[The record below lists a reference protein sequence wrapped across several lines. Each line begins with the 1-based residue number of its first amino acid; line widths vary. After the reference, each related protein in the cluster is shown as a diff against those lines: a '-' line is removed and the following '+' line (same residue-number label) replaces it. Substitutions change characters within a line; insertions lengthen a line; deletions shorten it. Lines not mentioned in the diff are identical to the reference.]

1 MTPLP
6 LLPSLDL
13 SGVNVLI
20 MLVLAHWIADYPLQT
35 DRMAVEKC
43 AGCDKVLNW
52 RWWLTAHA
60 GTHGFFVGWITGVPL
75 LGLAEWGLHTLIDWG
90 KCNRRYGMAVDQ
102 SLHVA
107 CKLLWVLLLTCAGDS
122 GLQ

>member
-6 LLPSLDL
+6 LLTSLDL

-20 MLVLAHWIADYPLQT
+20 MLVLAHWLADYPLQT
-35 DRMAVEKC
+35 DRIAIEKC
-43 AGCDKVLNW
+43 PGCDKVLNW
-52 RWWLTAHA
+52 RWWLTAHS

-90 KCNRRYGMAVDQ
+90 KCQRKYGMAMDQ
-102 SLHVA
+102 TLHIA
-107 CKLLWVLLLTCAGDS
+107 CKLLWVLLLTCAG
-122 GLQ
+122 GLS